1 LAFDVKAEVFDIEK
15 DYQSLNS
22 MVEYWEDPDG
32 SLNIS
37 ELLENQQFN
46 WHQNDASRFNRGYTQ
61 STYWFRIKL
70 DNPNTKMLKRLLEI
84 SFTQL
89 DYIDIYDTSNN
100 SVLYHYQMGDKYP
113 FYQRPVVHNNYV
125 TPLSWQANENK
136 ILYIRISTQGALQL
150 PIYLWGESA
159 FDAKRVNTRLAIGV
173 LFGILLVIIIYNLFL
188 FIRIK
193 DLAYLYFSIY
203 VTVSAILSLYLKG
216 IGFQYLW
223 PNMNESHE
231 YILLVSMLSIS
242 LFILLFS
249 KQFLEI
255 TSQLHPG
262 FNRLFNICIFITL
275 LFIPLLFIVSFSY
288 MIRMVFLLAP
298 IFMVPLLYIGA
309 YRWYEG
315 LISARYY
322 TIAFAVVIL
331 GSIVTMLDVLA
342 VIPGSVITKN
352 SVQISFLLKVCMF
365 AVALADKVSQD
376 RKSRKAEYIN
386 AYESVKL
393 AKTTKEKALED
404 QKKIND
410 KLESLVKTRT
420 DELMAANIYL
430 EKISVT
436 DALTGL
442 HNRRSFDNK
451 LQVEFV
457 RSSRLQHSLSLLVI
471 DIDKFKLIND
481 NYGHSVGDKCI
492 RWVADKIKKSIRKDT
507 DLAARYGGEEFCV
520 LLPES
525 PIGNAKNAAEKIR
538 IGIERSTINISD
550 DNICLNFTVSIGIA
564 TIKKDHVGEY
574 DEIFKQA
581 DIALYRAKENGRNQ
595 VCCFDME

>member
-1 LAFDVKAEVFDIEK
+1 MAFDVKAEVFDIEK